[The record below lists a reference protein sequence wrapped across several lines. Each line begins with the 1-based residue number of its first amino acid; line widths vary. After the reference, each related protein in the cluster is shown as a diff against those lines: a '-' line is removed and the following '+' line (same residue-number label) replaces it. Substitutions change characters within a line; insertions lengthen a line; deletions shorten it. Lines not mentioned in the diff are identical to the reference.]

1 MEGINSKNKKFYQ
14 TSFKRD
20 QENKLEEI
28 RRWIRTE
35 AVPNSKSLSISDIMV
50 NHAVGYNL
58 GKKIY
63 LQLHSEGIIDGNG
76 DLL

>member
-14 TSFKRD
+14 TSFKRH

-28 RRWIRTE
+28 RRWLRSE
-35 AVPNSKSLSISDIMV
+35 ADQNSKSLSISDIMV

-63 LQLHSEGIIDGNG
+63 LQLQSEGIIDGNG

>member
-20 QENKLEEI
+20 QENKLEKI
-28 RRWIRTE
+28 RSWIRTE
-35 AVPNSKSLSISDIMV
+35 AAQNSKSISISDIMV

-63 LQLHSEGIIDGNG
+63 LQLQSEGIIDENG